1 MRITG
6 GEARGRRIHA
16 PRIESV
22 RPTPDMIREA
32 LFHILPSMDGLK
44 FLDLFAGCGIVG
56 MEALSRGAART
67 VFIEENKR
75 TAMAISGNLQR
86 CGWDKKG
93 DILTMTVER
102 GLHSV
107 EVKGEKFHIIFSDPP
122 YEKGWVGRT
131 LQGISQST
139 VCEERALIVFQHS
152 IREEI
157 AEESVGEFVSCD
169 RRVYGDTIITILKSE
184 NL

>member
-6 GEARGRRIHA
+6 GEARGRRVNA

-22 RPTPDMIREA
+22 RPTPDMVREA
-32 LFHILPSMDGLK
+32 MFNILPSMDGLK

-56 MEALSRGAART
+56 MEALSRGAIRAT
-67 VFIEENKR
+67 FIEENGR
-75 TAMAISGNLQR
+75 TVTSIRENLQR
-86 CGWDKKG
+86 YGWDKKS

-102 GLHSV
+102 GLHFI
-107 EVKGEKFHIIFSDPP
+107 EARGEKFDIIFSDPP

-131 LQGISQST
+131 LQGISRSA
-139 VCEERALIVFQHS
+139 VCEEGALVVFQHS

-157 AEESVGEFVSCD
+157 AEGNAGKFVACD